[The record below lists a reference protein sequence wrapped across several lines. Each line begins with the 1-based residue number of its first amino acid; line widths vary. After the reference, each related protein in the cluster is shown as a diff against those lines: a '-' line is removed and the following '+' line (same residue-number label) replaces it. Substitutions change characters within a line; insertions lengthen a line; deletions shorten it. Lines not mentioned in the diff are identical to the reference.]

1 MSFINKYFVPYFNL
15 YLKKKSVTSMKIKGL
30 RFYVK
35 SGYFKLKYIPRI
47 QKKNP
52 NWHVVYY
59 AIYKNAF

>member
-1 MSFINKYFVPYFNL
+1 MPYFNL
-15 YLKKKSVTSMKIKGL
+15 YLKKSVTSMKIKGL